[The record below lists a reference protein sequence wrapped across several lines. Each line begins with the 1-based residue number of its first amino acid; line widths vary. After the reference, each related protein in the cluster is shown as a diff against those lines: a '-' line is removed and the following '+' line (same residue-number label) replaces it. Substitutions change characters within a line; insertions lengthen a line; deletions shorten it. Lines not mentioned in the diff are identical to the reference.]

1 MLGTEGGTVSAL
13 SSLLSNISSVVE
25 EAIEWMG
32 DYLSLIT
39 TSGNEILFV
48 FVAIPLVGLG
58 IGLVKRMLSL

>member
-1 MLGTEGGTVSAL
+1 MGSEGGTVSAL
-13 SSLLSNISSVVE
+13 STLLANITSVVE
-25 EAIEWMG
+25 EAIDWMG

-58 IGLVKRMLSL
+58 IGLVRRMISL

>member
-13 SSLLSNISSVVE
+13 SSLLSNISLVVE